1 MIIPITVAII
11 VPKGIDLFGSFKS
24 PDKPTP
30 AVMPVNA
37 GKIMAKTLKKLSF

>member
-1 MIIPITVAII
+1 MIIPITVAEI
-11 VPKGIDLFGSFKS
+11 VPMGMDREGFFRS

-37 GKIMAKTLKKLSF
+37 GKIIANTTKKLP